1 MSEKIPISKEEVAEY
16 LLLNPDFFKQNPEIL
31 KSIEAVHD
39 AGGAVSLI
47 QKQVELLR
55 ENYEAT
61 SGNLIELLK
70 IAKQNEDIFKKSK
83 NLVLLLIKAS
93 SIGQLIEECEA
104 KFESEFGVDKCV
116 LIFFKNDDSLPKG
129 RIRPVKES
137 LSSIGDIYSPND
149 IYIGEVNK
157 TQADFVFGKRSTVRS
172 CILVPIKNKDC
183 PGILA
188 LGSKEKDKYN
198 YEDDTLFLE
207 FISDCLNNLLDRN
220 KT

>member
-104 KFESEFGVDKCV
+104 
-116 LIFFKNDDSLPKG
+116 
-129 RIRPVKES
+129 